1 MPQHTTVSPPLPH
14 SISQAPMS
22 RPRQEADS
30 GPAWSASL
38 SDGHDVSA
46 PASPLD
52 PTREG
57 YTKAEAHRHA
67 QSIAQ
72 RLAEVRRSD
81 ESLIRLQRE
90 FSEVSALLDGSA
102 SSAEVPPLPLS
113 LSSFSALQF
122 LLSSQS
128 SLRRSPCHSQ
138 RQNHMAYCA
147 LCRVPF
153 LARFQAAPLGSVCAL
168 ADRISHSV
176 NVPLGSQAFMRG
188 RIVHGGEVTILL
200 GEGYFARMSASQA
213 AAVLQRRSALLGER
227 RSALE
232 AQRQELLRRAGVSHA
247 VLQVW
252 SPQDWSPFCVV
263 WEGWLLGVL
272 LVGGIASCVLYL
284 SLVLANSLSLS
295 LFHSLSLSF
304 SPSLSLPLSACA
316 CILLLVAKR

>member
-138 RQNHMAYCA
+138 APEPHGL
-147 LCRVPF
+147 LCVVPRAF
-153 LARFQAAPLGSVCAL
+153 PCSFSGFPARFGVCPGGSHL
-168 ADRISHSV
+168 A
-176 NVPLGSQAFMRG
+176 F
-188 RIVHGGEVTILL
+188 
-200 GEGYFARMSASQA
+200 
-213 AAVLQRRSALLGER
+213 GER
-227 RSALE
+227 AARKSGVHA
-232 AQRQELLRRAGVSHA
+232 RAHRTR
-247 VLQVW
+247 W
-252 SPQDWSPFCVV
+252 
-263 WEGWLLGVL
+263 
-272 LVGGIASCVLYL
+272 
-284 SLVLANSLSLS
+284 
-295 LFHSLSLSF
+295 
-304 SPSLSLPLSACA
+304 
-316 CILLLVAKR
+316 